1 MAIAFSGLLL
11 SKEMVLNQFGFMLC
25 IAVLIDTFIIRTIL
39 VPAIMALAEKWNWWP
54 KKVPEP
60 IKSEEDID

>member
-1 MAIAFSGLLL
+1 ML

-25 IAVLIDTFIIRTIL
+25 IAVLIDTFIIRTML

-60 IKSEEDID
+60 TKTEMDID